1 MISISCFSTS
11 SICVALCHL
20 CMGFLCNQHMGLH
33 LRKANQEKLEAEE
46 QAENE
51 RIEQYARDKREREAG
66 ESGAS
71 CMLPA
76 GANASFFPSQE
87 RLEKERQEQEKEK
100 P

>member
-1 MISISCFSTS
+1 MISMSCFSTS
-11 SICVALCHL
+11 SICVVLCHR
-20 CMGFLCNQHMGLH
+20 CVGFLCIKHMGLD

-66 ESGAS
+66 ESAAS

-76 GANASFFPSQE
+76 GANACFFASQE